1 MNLKPFFPLLYAR
14 PIATTTYHLTKMD
27 PGNRERGLKAAIN
40 NPRVSEQAKQR
51 DREILESEFG
61 THMHEGS
68 SADIAEEEVLED
80 FSSSKLGSS
89 SSTAKKGRSK
99 STGSHNASTSSKTES
114 STSANLEG
122 KDRGNVSVPIHPTSK
137 VRKSRCTIADK
148 YVSHSIRG
156 LKAAINNPNVSE
168 KAKEKDRKK
177 LQDLGESMD

>member
-1 MNLKPFFPLLYAR
+1 MLRSLSPLLNLKPFFPLLYAR
-14 PIATTTYHLTKMD
+14 PIATTAYHLTKMD

-61 THMHEGS
+61 THMPEGS

-99 STGSHNASTSSKTES
+99 STGSHNASTGSKTES

-122 KDRGNVSVPIHPTSK
+122 KDRGNV
-137 VRKSRCTIADK
+137 
-148 YVSHSIRG
+148 IRG

>member
-1 MNLKPFFPLLYAR
+1 
-14 PIATTTYHLTKMD
+14 MD

-61 THMHEGS
+61 THMPEGH
-68 SADIAEEEVLED
+68 SADIAEEEVLEE

-99 STGSHNASTSSKTES
+99 STGSHNASTGSKTES

-122 KDRGNVSVPIHPTSK
+122 KDRGNVSVPIHPHKQSQKTE
-137 VRKSRCTIADK
+137 I
-148 YVSHSIRG
+148 IRG

>member
-1 MNLKPFFPLLYAR
+1 
-14 PIATTTYHLTKMD
+14 MD

-61 THMHEGS
+61 THMPEES
-68 SADIAEEEVLED
+68 TANIAEEEVH
-80 FSSSKLGSS
+80 
-89 SSTAKKGRSK
+89 STPKKGRSK

-114 STSANLEG
+114 STSGNLEG
-122 KDRGNVSVPIHPTSK
+122 KDRGNV
-137 VRKSRCTIADK
+137 
-148 YVSHSIRG
+148 IRG

-177 LQDLGESMD
+177 LHDLGESID